1 MDQLPLNP
9 VLKFNPNQLYEVRKL
24 FGLEDKDKL
33 KQAIDQFEDWIK
45 KQNHFDVTDFDR
57 GFLERLIIFSK
68 GSLER
73 AKQHDFY
80 KELCSDS
87 HIDCMK
93 FMEKATT
100 NESRR
105 LTSTFNDQYYA
116 MPGSFR
122 TLCVD

>member
-73 AKQHDFY
+73 AKQ
-80 KELCSDS
+80 
-87 HIDCMK
+87 
-93 FMEKATT
+93 
-100 NESRR
+100 R
-105 LTSTFNDQYYA
+105 LDKMCTFRKLWNNSVY
-116 MPGSFR
+116 FR
-122 TLCVD
+122 TLKKKR